1 MNARKRGLL
10 RLLAPAAR
18 LARSLSP
25 LGRLWAHA
33 RLASQLAFPLDPS
46 VVVLGV
52 PEVQGTGRIRLG
64 RNLYLYRG
72 LYLETQGEGE
82 IQIASDVV
90 LSRGVHLV
98 AFSSIEIG
106 AGSMIGEYS
115 SIRDANHRFDSLDHL
130 RSSGHTAQPIHI
142 GTNVWIGRGVTVLAG
157 VSIGDRAVV
166 GANAVVTRDVAPGS
180 VVAGVPARPLH
191 SRAAAGELA
200 VP

>member
-1 MNARKRGLL
+1 MNAGKRGLL
-10 RLLAPAAR
+10 RLLGPAAR
-18 LARSLSP
+18 LAHSLSP

-33 RLASQLAFPLDPS
+33 RLASQLTFPVDPS

-52 PEVQGTGRIRLG
+52 PEVHGTGRIRLG
-64 RNLYLYRG
+64 SNLYLYRD

-82 IQIASDVV
+82 IRIASGVV

-115 SIRDANHRFDSLDHL
+115 SIRDANHRFAGSHAL
-130 RSSGHTAQPIHI
+130 RSSGHTAKPIRI

-191 SRAAAGELA
+191 ARAATGELA